1 MRDIFLKIDGL
12 KGESLV
18 DGHKGEIQVSDCKWG
33 TEQPGGAHVGMGGS
47 KGKVVVKDLVVTKYV
62 DKATPELFKASCN
75 AKVFKEATLTVRKS
89 GEKPLDYLK
98 IKMSDVQIS
107 KMEIDS
113 KMEIGGNGNEDFLTE
128 YVSLHFDQVEVE
140 YTPQKSDGSGDAA
153 VTTGWNIKTSKEL

>member
-18 DGHKGEIQVSDCKWG
+18 DGHKDEIQVLDCKWG

-47 KGKVVVKDLVVTKYV
+47 KGKVVVKDLVVMKFV
-62 DKATPELFKASCN
+62 DQASPLLFKASCN

-113 KMEIGGNGNEDFLTE
+113 KIDIDRNPNEDFLTE
-128 YVSLHFDQVEVE
+128 YVSLHFKQVEYE
-140 YTPQKSDGSGDAA
+140 YIPQKSDGSSDAA
-153 VTTGWNIKTSKEL
+153 VTTGWNIETGKEL

>member
-12 KGESLV
+12 KGESL
-18 DGHKGEIQVSDCKWG
+18 DDSHKDEIDVLDWKWG
-33 TEQPGGAHVGMGGS
+33 LEQTGTAHVGMGGGA
-47 KGKVVVKDLVVTKYV
+47 GKVRVKDLSVTKHV
-62 DKATPELFKASCN
+62 DKATPELFKACCN
-75 AKVFKEATLTVRKS
+75 GKVFKEATLTVRKA
-89 GEKPLDYLK
+89 GEKPLEYLK

-113 KMEIGGNGNEDFLTE
+113 KMEIAGNGNEDFLTE

-140 YTPQKSDGSGDAA
+140 YTPQKSDGSSDAA